1 MSAQT
6 PITSAL
12 RPERFP
18 GSLGNTPAASASIA
32 GTILSDSVV
41 SSALQLADFPPPA

>member
-1 MSAQT
+1 MSTQT

-18 GSLGNTPAASASIA
+18 GSLGNTPAPEESIA
-32 GTILSDSVV
+32 ELLNDAAVN
-41 SSALQLADFPPPA
+41 SALQLADFPPPD